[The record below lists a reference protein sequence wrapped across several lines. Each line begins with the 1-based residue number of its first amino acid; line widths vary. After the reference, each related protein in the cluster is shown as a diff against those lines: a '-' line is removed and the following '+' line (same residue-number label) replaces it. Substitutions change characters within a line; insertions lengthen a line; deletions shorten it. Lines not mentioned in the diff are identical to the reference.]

1 MTSPGKDLPEIPSDI
16 SLITGPT
23 MIAIC
28 LNWGL
33 MGVLLVQIFFYHVS
47 FPKDSVTIKSLVYG
61 LFVLDILQTAL
72 VTADAFHWFV
82 FGFGDMNRLDD
93 TFLNSWDVPLL
104 DSVIALIVQ
113 CFYSWRIY
121 VLQKSAIFPV
131 LIVLVS
137 LCQCG
142 AGVAVAIIAH
152 RLGKLSLI
160 STEVAEQTTW
170 LAASALAD
178 VLITIVLSWTLLR
191 SRSSFL
197 PVSGRRIGRIVALTV
212 ETNCLTAGVA
222 VISLILFLGVPQHST
237 LVVPPTAIIA
247 KLYTNCL
254 VAVLNNRSLGSG
266 TRFGTSTGSSN
277 FQSFRMPELPSAA
290 ARRDQMLKV
299 EVIQQTDTRD
309 DDGIALRDFGKS
321 QFSTQ
326 RGSNSF

>member
-1 MTSPGKDLPEIPSDI
+1 
-16 SLITGPT
+16 

-33 MGVLLVQIFFYHVS
+33 MGVLLVQMFFYHIT
-47 FPKDSVTIKSLVYG
+47 FPKDSATIKSLVYG
-61 LFVLDILQTAL
+61 LFVLDILQTGL
-72 VTADAFHWFV
+72 ITADAFHWFV
-82 FGFGDMNRLDD
+82 FGFGDMNRLND

-121 VLQKSAIFPV
+121 VLQKSLVFPV

-142 AGVAVAIIAH
+142 AGVAVAVIAH

-160 STEVAEQTTW
+160 STEVSEQTTW
-170 LAASALAD
+170 LVASALAD

-191 SRSSFL
+191 SRSRYL

-222 VISLILFLGVPQHST
+222 VISLILFLGVPQHAT
-237 LVVPPTAIIA
+237 LVVPPTAIIG

-254 VAVLNNRSLGSG
+254 VAVLNNRSLGSSG
-266 TRFGTSTGSSN
+266 PRSGTSSGSSN
-277 FQSFRMPELPSAA
+277 FQSFRMPELSSAP
-290 ARRDQMLKV
+290 RRNQALKV
-299 EVIQQTDTRD
+299 EVIQQMDTRD
-309 DDGIALRDFGKS
+309 DAGIALGDFGPKS
-321 QFSTQ
+321 QLETQ
-326 RGSNSF
+326 RGSNSV